1 MATEFLN
8 DARKEIERRTE
19 DFYGELKAFYQGNGE
34 AEQNLMEQTT
44 QPFWQSLR
52 LSRKRLQQRELTVD
66 MEMQEPARL
75 ADYDGPWKDGYDYSC
90 RRTQPVKMR
99 RTYYRKGKKIA
110 FLKTPEIAV
119 ASFLKADVQ
128 GDMVICPNCGHE
140 GKLTSYIDGCDA
152 CGAKFLVSDFET
164 KVSGFS
170 LEEDARQKSISNF
183 MKAGAVVGITAIS
196 LAVLAICAGGIM
208 FLLLALGGKGSRSHD
223 AGNWSGSGIFPVVVL
238 HAHYIYCNVDRD
250 GDSQKAENSRRIES
264 KGRNPGILHG

>member
-1 MATEFLN
+1 MGHKIQKISGPLRGRITYEERKNEMATEFLN

-110 FLKTPEIAV
+110 FLKTP
-119 ASFLKADVQ
+119 
-128 GDMVICPNCGHE
+128 
-140 GKLTSYIDGCDA
+140 
-152 CGAKFLVSDFET
+152 
-164 KVSGFS
+164 
-170 LEEDARQKSISNF
+170 
-183 MKAGAVVGITAIS
+183 
-196 LAVLAICAGGIM
+196 
-208 FLLLALGGKGSRSHD
+208 
-223 AGNWSGSGIFPVVVL
+223 
-238 HAHYIYCNVDRD
+238 
-250 GDSQKAENSRRIES
+250 
-264 KGRNPGILHG
+264 

>member
-1 MATEFLN
+1 MEHKIQKISGPLRGRITYEERKNEMATEFLN
-8 DARKEIERRTE
+8 DARKEIEGRTE
-19 DFYGELKAFYQGNGE
+19 DFCGELKAFYQGNGE

-110 FLKTPEIAV
+110 FLKTPEIAA

-208 FLLLALGGKGSRSHD
+208 FCCWRW
-223 AGNWSGSGIFPVVVL
+223 AGTDIM
-238 HAHYIYCNVDRD
+238 R
-250 GDSQKAENSRRIES
+250 
-264 KGRNPGILHG
+264 

>member
-8 DARKEIERRTE
+8 DARKEIEGRTE
-19 DFYGELKAFYQGNGE
+19 DFCGELKAFYQGNGE

-110 FLKTPEIAV
+110 FLKTPEIAA

-128 GDMVICPNCGHE
+128 GDMVICPN
-140 GKLTSYIDGCDA
+140 
-152 CGAKFLVSDFET
+152 
-164 KVSGFS
+164 
-170 LEEDARQKSISNF
+170 
-183 MKAGAVVGITAIS
+183 
-196 LAVLAICAGGIM
+196 
-208 FLLLALGGKGSRSHD
+208 
-223 AGNWSGSGIFPVVVL
+223 
-238 HAHYIYCNVDRD
+238 
-250 GDSQKAENSRRIES
+250 
-264 KGRNPGILHG
+264 

>member
-8 DARKEIERRTE
+8 DARKEIEGRTE
-19 DFYGELKAFYQGNGE
+19 DFCGELKAFYQGNGE

-119 ASFLKADVQ
+119 ASFLKAMPAGQ
-128 GDMVICPNCGHE
+128 SFSSVILKQRYP
-140 GKLTSYIDGCDA
+140 D
-152 CGAKFLVSDFET
+152 FLWRRTQDR
-164 KVSGFS
+164 KV
-170 LEEDARQKSISNF
+170 
-183 MKAGAVVGITAIS
+183 
-196 LAVLAICAGGIM
+196 
-208 FLLLALGGKGSRSHD
+208 
-223 AGNWSGSGIFPVVVL
+223 FPTL
-238 HAHYIYCNVDRD
+238 
-250 GDSQKAENSRRIES
+250 
-264 KGRNPGILHG
+264 